1 MPELTAPVARP
12 QETADAGDAPPTTD
26 RRDAPR
32 STLAFLERLL
42 ASYQPRDFA
51 VRLWDGT
58 CWPSETAI
66 VPRFTLVL
74 RHPGALRSM
83 LLRPGGPSS
92 LSFGEAYIYD
102 DVDIEGDV
110 HAVFPVVEHVL
121 AHSWTAAEQ
130 MKLAMQLL
138 RLPTPRRD
146 RKGRQAARLGGVR
159 HSRRRDHAAVT
170 YHYDTSNDFYAVY
183 LDEQMVYSCAYFA
196 SPNEDLD
203 SAQRRK
209 LDYVCRKLRLRPG
222 MRLLDIGCG
231 WGALVR
237 YAARAYGVQTRG
249 ITLSRPQAELA
260 WERIHAEGLDE
271 QCTVEVADYRELA
284 EPDGYDALVSVGMAE
299 HVGEGRIGEYFAR
312 AWRVLRPGGVFLN
325 HAIAPNP
332 THREPR
338 GQSFVD
344 RYVFP
349 DGELLPISTT
359 VRAAETN
366 GFEVRDVES
375 LREHYALTLRHWV
388 RRLESNHAAAVAATD
403 ETTYRVWRVY
413 MAGSAQGFESG
424 RLNVYQT
431 LLVKQDRGKSYMPL
445 TRTDWYAP
453 S

>member
-12 QETADAGDAPPTTD
+12 KETAAAEEAPQTGE
-26 RRDAPR
+26 RRDAAR
-32 STLAFLERLL
+32 STLVFLERLL
-42 ASYQPRDFA
+42 AGYHPRDFA

-58 CWPSETAI
+58 CWPPETGAA
-66 VPRFTLVL
+66 PRFTLVL

-83 LLRPGGPSS
+83 LLRWGGPSL
-92 LSFGEAYIYD
+92 LSVGEAYIYD
-102 DVDIEGDV
+102 DLDIEGDV
-110 HAVFPVVEHVL
+110 HAVFPVAEHVL
-121 AHSWTAAEQ
+121 AHSWTTAEQ
-130 MKLAMQLL
+130 LKLATQLL
-138 RLPTPRRD
+138 RLPAPPHD
-146 RKGRQAARLGGVR
+146 RQGRQAARLGGVL
-159 HSRRRDHAAVT
+159 HSRGRDRAAVT
-170 YHYDTSNDFYAVY
+170 YHYDTSNDFYALY

-196 SPNEDLD
+196 SLDDDLD

-237 YAARAYGVQTRG
+237 HAARAYGVQARG

-260 WERIHAEGLDE
+260 RERIHAEGLDE
-271 QCTVEVADYRELA
+271 RCTVEVADYRELA
-284 EPDGYDALVSVGMAE
+284 EPDRYDALVSVGMAE
-299 HVGEGRIGEYFAR
+299 HVGESRIGEYFAR

-332 THREPR
+332 MHREAR
-338 GQSFVD
+338 GESFVD

-349 DGELLPISTT
+349 DGELLPISTLLS
-359 VRAAETN
+359 AAETN

-388 RRLESNHAAAVAATD
+388 RRLEANHAAAVAATD
-403 ETTYRVWRVY
+403 ETTFRVWRIY
-413 MAGSAQGFESG
+413 MAGSAHAFESG

-431 LLVKQDRGKSYMPL
+431 LLVKQDHGKSYMPL
-445 TRTDWYAP
+445 SRADWYA